1 MSYILEALAD
11 SEQARQQLAAVPRHS
26 LLAVVGEDMPR
37 RRVWPFALAGAL
49 LVNAAVLQLWLR
61 PALPGN
67 AASIKVPMLPRAV
80 EAPLAAAEP
89 RVAPSAESAK
99 PAADVADNVLRETRQ
114 PPSQPERGNEPR
126 MARLTAPAVALPGT
140 LSVTSANDNTPVPM
154 TIVLAPKAKARSSAG
169 VAAAVAATPAAVPS
183 VAAPV
188 ALATAA
194 PPAAVPAV
202 AAPAAVATAAGTAQV
217 GPTPAGGSDLPP
229 ALQRELPALSVAGF
243 IRDEGSSS
251 MVIVNDRLVREGD
264 EVAPGVKLEKISGD
278 SLVFNYRGYRFKR

>member
-37 RRVWPFALAGAL
+37 RRVWPYALAGAL

-67 AASIKVPMLPRAV
+67 AESIKVPMLPRAV

-89 RVAPSAESAK
+89 RTAPSAESAK
-99 PAADVADNVLRETRQ
+99 PAADVTDNVFRETRL
-114 PPSQPERGNEPR
+114 PPSQPERASDPR
-126 MARLTAPAVALPGT
+126 MARLPAPAVAVPRT
-140 LSVTSANDNTPVPM
+140 LSANPANDNAPITMP
-154 TIVLAPKAKARSSAG
+154 IILAPKPKASPSAG
-169 VAAAVAATPAAVPS
+169 VAGAVAATPAAVPS
-183 VAAPV
+183 VTAPV
-188 ALATAA
+188 AVATAA
-194 PPAAVPAV
+194 TPAAIPAV
-202 AAPAAVATAAGTAQV
+202 AAPLALATAVATAQVAQA
-217 GPTPAGGSDLPP
+217 PAGGTDLPP

-278 SLVFNYRGYRFKR
+278 NLVFNYKGYRFKR